1 MKWKIKIIH
10 VFKDVMKDL
19 KEDAKLV
26 IKINAQNAMILV
38 D

>member
-1 MKWKIKIIH
+1 MIRKIKIIH

-19 KEDAKLV
+19 KGDAKHV
-26 IKINAQNAMILV
+26 IKINVQNAMILV